1 MKENYEIKL
10 EGKERIYQIVFTP
23 NTNYGN
29 FSCKVYSRAAA
40 YAKYRELKA
49 LFLDSIP
56 GKLTVYE
63 CLQQIDGSY
72 KKGYLCSIRTGKDVD
87 TLNILNNIEK
97 EIKKINHVYN
107 KSQLD
112 KNFDEV
118 SESQFDLIHCI
129 EILNFHLQEDDT
141 ELYKK
146 IIDTQQIAC
155 LTRRFHK
162 NTIKDYNDISDDL
175 VKLKTA
181 LKKIEGKLRDNQ
193 NYRKKSTIIAQGTK
207 KSGAQLKMES
217 YLAIVGLEIDDNI
230 E

>member
-1 MKENYEIKL
+1 MKANYEIKL
-10 EGKERIYQIVFTP
+10 EGKERIYQVVFTP

-29 FSCKVYSRAAA
+29 FSCKVYTRNEA

-49 LFLDSIP
+49 LFIDTIP
-56 GKLTVYE
+56 GKLCVYE

-72 KKGYLCSIRTGKDVD
+72 KKNYLCSIRTGKDVD
-87 TLNILNNIEK
+87 TLAILDNMNK
-97 EIKKINHVYN
+97 EVRKLNHVYN
-107 KSQLD
+107 KSQLE

-129 EILNFHLQEDDT
+129 EILNFHLQEDET
-141 ELYKK
+141 KLCKK

-155 LTRRFHK
+155 LLRRFHK

-181 LKKIEGKLRDNQ
+181 LKRIEGKLKDNQ
-193 NYRKKSTIIAQGTK
+193 SYRKKSTIIAQGTK
-207 KSGAQLKMES
+207 KSGAQLKMET
-217 YLAIVGLEIDDNI
+217 YLASIGLRLEDN